1 MSYIV
6 RSSSNIMGNEEIR
19 EDWAIST
26 MCWYAV
32 FIWFGASLFSQV
44 VYLAFYGTPYDA
56 NLMLASLGPIAWG
69 IVVIELLVWGFVA
82 ISVGG
87 KLFKRVSG
95 YGTETV
101 LSETITPQA

>member
-1 MSYIV
+1 MRRFAKIGQSRPYV
-6 RSSSNIMGNEEIR
+6 GMLYSSGLGHLYS
-19 EDWAIST
+19 AK
-26 MCWYAV
+26 
-32 FIWFGASLFSQV
+32 V

-82 ISVGG
+82 ISVGS
-87 KLFKRVSG
+87 KLFKRVSS
-95 YGTETV
+95 YGSETV